1 MLDNLQQKDSEKQS
15 YRYYSTLRP
24 IAPMTYPT
32 SKKVL
37 NIENFD
43 ERKPVAGF
51 FAWGYIEFDV
61 PLTDDEKLDYGLYAN
76 GEDEERVTLPF

>member
-51 FAWGYIEFDV
+51 FAWGYIEFV
-61 PLTDDEKLDYGLYAN
+61 EPLSD
-76 GEDEERVTLPF
+76 EDEYDYDLYKDASDKSRLNN

>member
-32 SKKVL
+32 SKK
-37 NIENFD
+37 F
-43 ERKPVAGF
+43 
-51 FAWGYIEFDV
+51 
-61 PLTDDEKLDYGLYAN
+61 LTL
-76 GEDEERVTLPF
+76 RTLMNVSR